1 MEREQ
6 KRETTSGTNFV
17 APNADQVFLVLC
29 GHMHGE
35 AQRTDIVNGHQVH
48 QLLADYQTRANGG
61 NGWLRI
67 LEFHPAER
75 EIFVKTFSPYL
86 NSYESDANS
95 QFTVLADNLIPEFS
109 SETILIIFVLSTLMM
124 LFVGSKLKRN
134 KVKKRRIST

>member
-29 GHMHGE
+29 GHIHGE
-35 AQRTDIVNGHQVH
+35 AQRTDVVNGHQVH

-109 SETILIIFVLSTLMM
+109 SETLLPLFLTATLTGILVR
-124 LFVGSKLKRN
+124 KRL
-134 KVKKRRIST
+134 VRTRI